1 MAWAAVAVAA
11 IERVNMKTASMKD
24 KNSRR
29 ARHATPSTVRSASGA
44 IVLAALAL
52 PGVWLP
58 PAHAEGAPEKGTIAF
73 KYLYYQD
80 SQPGLKRIT
89 VNSPALYVLAPV
101 GRDWSVEGSLVVD
114 SLSGATPRWQ
124 SAISQA
130 SKMTERRT
138 AGDIKV
144 TRYFD
149 RSSYAIGLSHSTERD
164 YVSNAISLN
173 GSWSSADNNT
183 TWNIGLAASDDTIEP
198 TLGAVNKVG
207 KRTKRSDEMLLGLT
221 QALSSTDIVQA
232 NLTLSAGEGFYSDPY
247 KLLDVRPEARK
258 QAALLGRWNHHFEG
272 GRSTLRSSYR
282 YYRDSYGIKAST
294 VQLEWAK
301 PLDDRLMLTP
311 LLRYYSQG
319 AARFYV
325 EPQFDA
331 AGQIVVPTQAPAGL
345 NSGDQRLSA
354 FGAVTIGLKADYK
367 LTDDWTV
374 DGKLETYEQRS
385 DWKFGG
391 NGSKG
396 LDPFR
401 ATFVQFGARLRF

>member
-1 MAWAAVAVAA
+1 
-11 IERVNMKTASMKD
+11 MKTASLK
-24 KNSRR
+24 R
-29 ARHATPSTVRSASGA
+29 ARSRNPTVGSPARGTPGA

-89 VNSPALYVLAPV
+89 VNSPSVYVLAPV

-124 SAISQA
+124 SAVSSA
-130 SKMTERRT
+130 SVMKELRK
-138 AGDIKV
+138 AGDVKV

-149 RSSYAIGLSHSTERD
+149 RSSYAFGLSHSTEYD

-183 TWNIGLAASDDTIEP
+183 TWNIGLASSEDAITPVE
-198 TLGAVNKVG
+198 GGVNKIG
-207 KRTKRSDEMLLGLT
+207 KQKKRADEMLIGLT
-221 QALSSTDIVQA
+221 QALSSTDLVQL

-247 KLLDVRPEARK
+247 KLLDVRPQARK
-258 QAALLGRWNHHFEG
+258 QAALLGRWNHHFAG
-272 GRSTLRSSYR
+272 DGSTLRASYR
-282 YYRDSYGIKAST
+282 YYRDSYGIKANT
-294 VQLEWAK
+294 TQLEWAK
-301 PLDDRLMLTP
+301 PMDERLMLTP
-311 LLRYYSQG
+311 LLRYYSQS

-331 AGQIVVPTQAPAGL
+331 AGQVVIPTVFPAGL
-345 NSGDQRLSA
+345 NSGDQRLAA
-354 FGAVTIGLKADYK
+354 FGAVTLGLKADYK

-385 DWKFGG
+385 DWRFGG